1 MPVEPIGAMT
11 SQAAR
16 PLQQLAANSAASRP
30 VTTEA
35 VITVRPDAAAS
46 APSQASVI
54 SDQIANK
61 VYETLDR
68 VGVKLAQPAGTS
80 AVDQAKRDIASETL
94 SPMAEGTATTGHEG
108 LANLSKAFDHAMFMA
123 TVNQVIS
130 GVSDTSRTLIKQ
142 S

>member
-1 MPVEPIGAMT
+1 MRQFILTVLIAVALAMP
-11 SQAAR
+11 AR
-16 PLQQLAANSAASRP
+16 AN
-30 VTTEA
+30 
-35 VITVRPDAAAS
+35 DAIKK
-46 APSQASVI
+46 VI

-80 AVDQAKRDIASETL
+80 AVDQAKRDIASERL
-94 SPMAEGTATTGHEG
+94 SPMAEGTTTTEHEG